1 MKRIYGTDV
10 MMSDEELKAAE
21 ERAVRRENTEEFI
34 GCLVLCALAVLLA
47 IGFLWA
53 TPAQGSGEFD
63 RAAEADFASADGGAR
78 RAAGRAACA
87 VRTGQDFE
95 TSLSS
100 TKQDKEGVKE

>member
-21 ERAVRRENTEEFI
+21 ERAVRRENAQEFI

-63 RAAEADFASADGGAR
+63 RAAETDFASAEGGVR
-78 RAAGRAACA
+78 R
-87 VRTGQDFE
+87 VE
-95 TSLSS
+95 
-100 TKQDKEGVKE
+100 